1 MWDARFESIR
11 DGKLNELVIFS
22 AMVRTDPSKRHE
34 YVDIIQHLARDLDV
48 LDALQSERPV
58 PRSEP
63 IMSTLYRG
71 RLSKYEALDE
81 YVLDECRGTEREMIN
96 PPERIGA
103 PERLPSATEHARIE
117 SPAVQQSIK
126 APEVPK
132 RIEPPVVAQ
141 TLKAPEVPQKIEPP
155 VAQQSIESPEVP
167 HKLEAAKES
176 VRIEPPEETV
186 KNEAPSEQTRIEP
199 PVAAQTLKAPEVP
212 QRIKSPVAQQSIE
225 SPEIPQKLVAPK
237 ESVRIEPPEETVKI
251 EAPAEQTKIE
261 APEESKR
268 IGAPQEQIKIEA
280 PVDPDSTFELIVSV
294 EDAVTLKKVKEMK
307 DYKIDYFIDEELIGH
322 TKDEA
327 CEEIISFLKTDI
339 ALINKILNIN
349 ITSKASITE
358 GLEGIIKFVN
368 EADEPSYQKVYLNS
382 LNLSEKALEGEYNN
396 VLWRLEKVINERYPG
411 LISGSESVFFQD

>member
-11 DGKLNELVIFS
+11 DRKLNELVIFS

-81 YVLDECRGTEREMIN
+81 YVLDECRGAEKEMIN

-103 PERLPSATEHARIE
+103 PERLPPATEHARIE

-132 RIEPPVVAQ
+132 RIEPPVAAQ

-167 HKLEAAKES
+167 QKLEAA
-176 VRIEPPEETV
+176 
-186 KNEAPSEQTRIEP
+186 
-199 PVAAQTLKAPEVP
+199 
-212 QRIKSPVAQQSIE
+212 
-225 SPEIPQKLVAPK
+225 K

-261 APEESKR
+261 PPEESKR

-280 PVDPDSTFELIVSV
+280 PADPDSTFELIVSV

-358 GLEGIIKFVN
+358 GLEGIVKFVN

-411 LISGSESVFFQD
+411 LIGGSESVFFQD

>member
-11 DGKLNELVIFS
+11 DRKLNELVIFS

-81 YVLDECRGTEREMIN
+81 YVLDECRGTEKEMIN

-103 PERLPSATEHARIE
+103 PERLPPATEHARIE

-132 RIEPPVVAQ
+132 RIEPPVAAQ

-167 HKLEAAKES
+167 QKLEAAE
-176 VRIEPPEETV
+176 
-186 KNEAPSEQTRIEP
+186 
-199 PVAAQTLKAPEVP
+199 
-212 QRIKSPVAQQSIE
+212 
-225 SPEIPQKLVAPK
+225 

-261 APEESKR
+261 PPEESKR
-268 IGAPQEQIKIEA
+268 IGAPQEKTKIEPPEESKRIGAPQEKTKIEA
-280 PVDPDSTFELIVSV
+280 PADPDSTFELIVSV

-411 LISGSESVFFQD
+411 LIGGSESVFFQD

>member
-11 DGKLNELVIFS
+11 DRKLNELVIFS

-63 IMSTLYRG
+63 IMSTFYRG

-81 YVLDECRGTEREMIN
+81 YVLDECRGSEKEMIN

-103 PERLPSATEHARIE
+103 PERLSSATEHARIE

-132 RIEPPVVAQ
+132 RIEPPVAAQ

-155 VAQQSIESPEVP
+155 VAQQSIESPEIP
-167 HKLEAAKES
+167 QKLEAAEES
-176 VRIEPPEETV
+176 VRIEPPE
-186 KNEAPSEQTRIEP
+186 A
-199 PVAAQTLKAPEVP
+199 
-212 QRIKSPVAQQSIE
+212 
-225 SPEIPQKLVAPK
+225 
-237 ESVRIEPPEETVKI
+237 TVKI

-261 APEESKR
+261 PPEESKR
-268 IGAPQEQIKIEA
+268 IGAPQEKTKIEPPEESKRIGAPQEKTKIEA
-280 PVDPDSTFELIVSV
+280 PADPDSTFELIVSV

-358 GLEGIIKFVN
+358 GLEGIINFVN

>member
-11 DGKLNELVIFS
+11 DRKLNELVIFS

-81 YVLDECRGTEREMIN
+81 YVLDECRGTEKEMIN

-103 PERLPSATEHARIE
+103 PERLPPATEHARIE

-126 APEVPK
+126 APEVP
-132 RIEPPVVAQ
+132 Q
-141 TLKAPEVPQKIEPP
+141 
-155 VAQQSIESPEVP
+155 
-167 HKLEAAKES
+167 KLEAA
-176 VRIEPPEETV
+176 
-186 KNEAPSEQTRIEP
+186 
-199 PVAAQTLKAPEVP
+199 
-212 QRIKSPVAQQSIE
+212 
-225 SPEIPQKLVAPK
+225 K

-261 APEESKR
+261 PPEESKR

-280 PVDPDSTFELIVSV
+280 PADPDSTFELIVSV

-358 GLEGIIKFVN
+358 GLEGIVKFVN

-411 LISGSESVFFQD
+411 LIGGSESVFFQD

>member
-11 DGKLNELVIFS
+11 DRKLNELVIFS

-63 IMSTLYRG
+63 IMSTFYRG

-81 YVLDECRGTEREMIN
+81 YVLDECRGTEREMID

-132 RIEPPVVAQ
+132 RIEPPVAAQ

-155 VAQQSIESPEVP
+155 VAQQSIESPEIP
-167 HKLEAAKES
+167 QKLEAAEES
-176 VRIEPPEETV
+176 VRIEPPE
-186 KNEAPSEQTRIEP
+186 A
-199 PVAAQTLKAPEVP
+199 
-212 QRIKSPVAQQSIE
+212 
-225 SPEIPQKLVAPK
+225 
-237 ESVRIEPPEETVKI
+237 TVKI

-261 APEESKR
+261 PPEESKR
-268 IGAPQEQIKIEA
+268 IGAPQEQTKIEPPEESKRIGAPQEKTKIEA
-280 PVDPDSTFELIVSV
+280 PADPDSTFELIVSV

>member
-11 DGKLNELVIFS
+11 DRKLNELVIFS

-63 IMSTLYRG
+63 IMSTFYRG

-132 RIEPPVVAQ
+132 RIEPPVAAQ

-167 HKLEAAKES
+167 QKLEAAEES

-186 KNEAPSEQTRIEP
+186 KIEAPAEQTRIEP

-212 QRIKSPVAQQSIE
+212 QRIESPVAQQSIE
-225 SPEIPQKLVAPK
+225 SPEIPQKLVAP
-237 ESVRIEPPEETVKI
+237 EEPV
-251 EAPAEQTKIE
+251 KIE
-261 APEESKR
+261 APEESKK
-268 IGAPQEQIKIEA
+268 IGAPQEKTKIEA
-280 PVDPDSTFELIVSV
+280 PADPDSTFELIVSV

-358 GLEGIIKFVN
+358 GLEGIINFVN

-411 LISGSESVFFQD
+411 LIGGSESVFFQD

>member
-11 DGKLNELVIFS
+11 DRKLNELVIFS

-48 LDALQSERPV
+48 LDALQSEGPV

-63 IMSTLYRG
+63 IMSIFYRG

-132 RIEPPVVAQ
+132 RIEPPVAAQ

-167 HKLEAAKES
+167 QKLEAAE
-176 VRIEPPEETV
+176 
-186 KNEAPSEQTRIEP
+186 
-199 PVAAQTLKAPEVP
+199 
-212 QRIKSPVAQQSIE
+212 
-225 SPEIPQKLVAPK
+225 

-261 APEESKR
+261 PPEESKR
-268 IGAPQEQIKIEA
+268 IGAPQEKTKIEPPEESKRIGAPQEKTKIEPPEESKRIGAPQEKTKIEA
-280 PVDPDSTFELIVSV
+280 PADPDSTFELIVSV

-411 LISGSESVFFQD
+411 LIGGSESVFFQD

>member
-1 MWDARFESIR
+1 MWDARFDSIR
-11 DGKLNELVIFS
+11 DRKLNELVIFS

-48 LDALQSERPV
+48 LDALQTDRPV

-81 YVLDECRGTEREMIN
+81 YVLDECRETEREMIN
-96 PPERIGA
+96 SPERIGS
-103 PERLPSATEHARIE
+103 PERLPPATEPVRIE
-117 SPAVQQSIK
+117 PPVAQQSIK

-132 RIEPPVVAQ
+132 RIEPPVAAQ
-141 TLKAPEVPQKIEPP
+141 TIKAPEVPQKIEPP
-155 VAQQSIESPEVP
+155 VAQQSIESPEIP
-167 HKLEAAKES
+167 QKLEAPEEAVK
-176 VRIEPPEETV
+176 IEPPEE
-186 KNEAPSEQTRIEP
+186 A
-199 PVAAQTLKAPEVP
+199 
-212 QRIKSPVAQQSIE
+212 
-225 SPEIPQKLVAPK
+225 
-237 ESVRIEPPEETVKI
+237 VKI
-251 EAPAEQTKIE
+251 EAPQEQPKIE
-261 APEESKR
+261 APTD
-268 IGAPQEQIKIEA
+268 Q
-280 PVDPDSTFELIVSV
+280 DSTFDLIVSV

-307 DYKIDYFIDEELIGH
+307 DYKIDYFIDEEMNGH

-349 ITSKASITE
+349 ITSKTSIIE
-358 GLEGIIKFVN
+358 GLEEIVKFVN

-396 VLWRLEKVINERYPG
+396 VLWRLEKVINERYPD
-411 LISGSESVFFQD
+411 LINSDGSVFFQD